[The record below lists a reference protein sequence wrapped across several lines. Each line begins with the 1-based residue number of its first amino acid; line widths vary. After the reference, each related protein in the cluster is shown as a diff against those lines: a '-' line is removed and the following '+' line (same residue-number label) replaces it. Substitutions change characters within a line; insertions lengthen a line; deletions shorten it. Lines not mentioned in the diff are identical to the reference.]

1 MAKLK
6 KDTEQVGDL
15 IKKSVKYI
23 GHEIKENTELVE
35 HDTGVQNVKK
45 SAKSAFNK
53 MKQAL

>member
-6 KDTEQVGDL
+6 KDTEQVGDV

-23 GHEIKENTELVE
+23 GHEIKENTELAE

-45 SAKSAFNK
+45 STKSTINK
-53 MKQAL
+53 MKEVL